1 MAEPG
6 NFREQATAREVER
19 VANVI
24 EGEVSKGLT
33 TKSGNDAVSSLERIG
48 DEVNLLQHDPELLK
62 AVAERINTDCD
73 KSKTI
78 DADLVKNEKGE
89 VRYIVFT
96 PKPAE
101 GTPPAAAAAPK
112 REIEIPWQ
120 KSPNRPR
127 FKD

>member
-6 NFREQATAREVER
+6 NFKEQATAREIDR
-19 VANVI
+19 VATVI
-24 EGEVSKGLT
+24 ESEVSKSLDS
-33 TKSGNDAVSSLERIG
+33 KSGNDVVASLERIG
-48 DEVNLLQHDPELLK
+48 DEVNMLQHDPELMK
-62 AVAERINTDCD
+62 AVAEKINKDCD
-73 KSKTI
+73 KSNTI

-101 GTPPAAAAAPK
+101 GTPADKAGAPT
-112 REIEIPWQ
+112 REIEIPWKQ
-120 KSPNRPR
+120 SPNRPR